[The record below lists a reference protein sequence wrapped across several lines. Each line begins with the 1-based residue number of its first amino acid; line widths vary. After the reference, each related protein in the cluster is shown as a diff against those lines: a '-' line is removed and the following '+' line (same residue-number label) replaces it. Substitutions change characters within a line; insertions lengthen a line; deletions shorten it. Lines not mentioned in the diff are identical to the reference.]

1 MKALMAMKKIFLI
14 FCLLQLAAIPGYAQ
28 EVGVRF
34 GNVSGGNVALDA
46 VFSTAKFSRI
56 HADLSFGDGIAI
68 DLIWD
73 FQYKPLGNEA
83 FDWYIG
89 IGPYSYLG
97 SPFELGLIAEI
108 GLEYHFKDIP
118 LAIGGDW
125 RPFLRVIDNTD
136 VGWNGFGLNVRLVL

>member
-1 MKALMAMKKIFLI
+1 
-14 FCLLQLAAIPGYAQ
+14 
-28 EVGVRF
+28 
-34 GNVSGGNVALDA
+34 VALDA
-46 VFSTAKFSRI
+46 VFSTTKFSRI
-56 HADLSFGDGIAI
+56 HSNISFGKGIAI

-83 FDWYIG
+83 FDWYVG
-89 IGPYSYLG
+89 VGPYSFLG
-97 SPFELGLIAEI
+97 NPFELGLIAEI

-118 LAIGGDW
+118 LAIGADW

>member
-1 MKALMAMKKIFLI
+1 MKKIMLFV
-14 FCLLQLAAIPGYAQ
+14 CLLLLAAVLANAQ

-46 VFSTAKFSRI
+46 VFSTTKFSRV
-56 HADLSFGDGIAI
+56 HTDLSFGDGIAI
-68 DLIWD
+68 DIIWD

-83 FDWYIG
+83 FDWYVG
-89 IGPYSYLG
+89 VGPYSYLG
-97 SPFELGLIAEI
+97 SPFQLGLIAEF

-125 RPFLRVIDNTD
+125 RPFLRVIDHTD
-136 VGWNGFGLNVRLVL
+136 VGWNGFGFNVRLVL

>member
-1 MKALMAMKKIFLI
+1 MKKFLLI
-14 FCLLQLAAIPGYAQ
+14 LSLLCMITLPSYTQ

-34 GNVSGGNVALDA
+34 GNISGGNVALDA
-46 VFSTAKFSRI
+46 VFSTSKLSRI
-56 HADLSFGDGIAI
+56 HADLSFGDGVAI

-73 FQYKPLGNEA
+73 FHYKPLGNEA

-89 IGPYSYLG
+89 VGPYSFLG
-97 SPFELGLIAEI
+97 NPFELGLIAEI
-108 GLEYHFKDIP
+108 GLEYHFKGIP

-125 RPFLRVIDNTD
+125 RPFLRIIDNTD

>member
-1 MKALMAMKKIFLI
+1 M
-14 FCLLQLAAIPGYAQ
+14 
-28 EVGVRF
+28 
-34 GNVSGGNVALDA
+34 ALDA
-46 VFSTAKFSRI
+46 VFSTTKFSRI

-83 FDWYIG
+83 CNWYVG
-89 IGPYSYLG
+89 TGPYSYFG